1 MCELI
6 ENDKKVIISVI
17 ENFVCDAVTS
27 LEKKEVEEKVSKY
40 DTHKNQ

>member
-6 ENDKKVIISVI
+6 EIDKKVILSVI

-27 LEKKEVEEKVSKY
+27 LEKKDVEEKVIKY
-40 DTHKNQ
+40 DTHRNQ